1 MSETL
6 RRNYSQ
12 RFLSPYRSINY
23 LLQKSEAFQSVHHVT
38 FILCYTVL
46 YNFFG
51 LRCRFGRHRA
61 EVHRTSCALKQVKS
75 QSEFRKEKLMNLEE
89 QKKFILSGQ
98 MYNDL
103 TDELVAARENTVFLT
118 NEYNAS
124 FGKKAEVREAIL
136 KKLLKSVGKGV
147 HFEPNFRCEFGY
159 NISIG
164 NNFYANFDCIMLDGG
179 GIEIGDNVLFG
190 PRVGIYTSNHATDAW
205 ERVHGACYA
214 KPVKIG
220 NNVWIGAGVHINQGV
235 TIGDN
240 TIIGSGSVVTKNIPS
255 NVVAAGV
262 PCKVIRE
269 ITEADK
275 TEYRP

>member
-1 MSETL
+1 
-6 RRNYSQ
+6 
-12 RFLSPYRSINY
+12 
-23 LLQKSEAFQSVHHVT
+23 
-38 FILCYTVL
+38 
-46 YNFFG
+46 
-51 LRCRFGRHRA
+51 
-61 EVHRTSCALKQVKS
+61 
-75 QSEFRKEKLMNLEE
+75 MNLEQ
-89 QKKFILSGQ
+89 QKELILSGK

-103 TDELVAARENTVFLT
+103 TCELVAARENTVFLT

-124 FGKKAEVREAIL
+124 FGKPPEVREVIL

-190 PRVGIYTSNHATDAW
+190 PRVGIYTSNHAADAW

-214 KPVKIG
+214 RPVKIG
-220 NNVWIGAGVHINQGV
+220 SNVWVGAGVHINQGV
-235 TIGDN
+235 SIGSN
-240 TIIGSGSVVTKNIPS
+240 SIIGSGSVVTKDIPP

-262 PCKVIRE
+262 PCRVIRP
-269 ITEADK
+269 ITPADK
-275 TEYRP
+275 TGYQP